1 MFAGRQRIECD
12 AWCPWNANNES
23 FSNHNSNPPTLSALG
38 TDFVNA
44 PQYR

>member
-1 MFAGRQRIECD
+1 MFAGRQRIERH
-12 AWCPWNANNES
+12 AWYLRNANNQL